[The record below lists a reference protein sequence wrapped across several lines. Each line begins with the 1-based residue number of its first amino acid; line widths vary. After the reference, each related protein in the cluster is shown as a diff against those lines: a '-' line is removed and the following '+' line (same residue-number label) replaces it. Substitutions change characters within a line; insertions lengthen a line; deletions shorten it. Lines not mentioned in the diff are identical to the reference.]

1 MSVIPVTELKGI
13 GPKTAEALARLGIRT
28 TEDLVRHFPSR
39 FARQPLP
46 SCQVSLPGA

>member
-1 MSVIPVTELKGI
+1 MSGIPVTELKGI

-39 FARQPLP
+39 FAFDPKP
-46 SCQVSLPGA
+46 EEIGEISE